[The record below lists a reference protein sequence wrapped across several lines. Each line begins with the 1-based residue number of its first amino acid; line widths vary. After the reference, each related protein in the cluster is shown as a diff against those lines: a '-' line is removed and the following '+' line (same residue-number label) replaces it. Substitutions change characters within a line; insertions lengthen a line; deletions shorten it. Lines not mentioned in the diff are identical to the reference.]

1 MEIKVILDKKIFMRT
16 YLDLIFEG
24 HCKNDFCPEVCETG
38 CFCSSGFARD
48 PATNNC
54 ILKEECSSR
63 PDVPEC
69 NVNEEWNECGSKCAE
84 RHCCDS
90 EKGHCINEI
99 CTAVCEPRCECV
111 KGYARSY
118 QGPCVPKADCFST
131 DGSLWNPPTT
141 LSPETIGIFTGPCPL
156 GALTCQ
162 GLNELNVIR
171 RAHDLPEVEFDSEL
185 ADGALELAQNIRDQ
199 NPDLGQ
205 ANFMHS
211 VANDGTDGASYGE
224 SIWAARNVF

>member
-1 MEIKVILDKKIFMRT
+1 M
-16 YLDLIFEG
+16 
-24 HCKNDFCPEVCETG
+24 
-38 CFCSSGFARD
+38 
-48 PATNNC
+48 
-54 ILKEECSSR
+54 
-63 PDVPEC
+63 
-69 NVNEEWNECGSKCAE
+69 
-84 RHCCDS
+84 
-90 EKGHCINEI
+90 
-99 CTAVCEPRCECV
+99 
-111 KGYARSY
+111 
-118 QGPCVPKADCFST
+118 ST

-141 LSPETIGIFTGPCPL
+141 LSPETIDIFTGPCPL

-171 RAHDLPEVEFDSEL
+171 RAHNLSEVEFDSEL

-199 NPDLGQ
+199 NPDLVQ